1 MSRPL
6 GSRKRRRNDESV
18 QCARSG
24 RPLRR
29 SQRDGNV
36 AESRLLDLVSEV
48 GEAAKAILK
57 ETDYG
62 RTEFQPTAEW
72 ADELGDT
79 LFALICLA
87 NATGVDLEKAL
98 DQVLEKYRD
107 RLGATGDPGSSR

>member
-1 MSRPL
+1 MNSSDMQRKVACFIEANGMEMSP
-6 GSRKRRRNDESV
+6 
-18 QCARSG
+18 
-24 RPLRR
+24 
-29 SQRDGNV
+29 
-36 AESRLLDLVSEV
+36 ESRLLDLVSEV

-62 RTEFQPTAEW
+62 RTEFQPGPEW

-107 RLGATGDPGSSR
+107 RLNATGDPGSGR

>member
-1 MSRPL
+1 MNSSDMQRKVACFIEANGMEMSP
-6 GSRKRRRNDESV
+6 
-18 QCARSG
+18 
-24 RPLRR
+24 
-29 SQRDGNV
+29 
-36 AESRLLDLVSEV
+36 ESRLLDLVSEV

-107 RLGATGDPGSSR
+107 RLGATGDPGSSRQDTRLPSHDHPQ

>member
-1 MSRPL
+1 MNPSSAQEVVARFVEENGMEIPL
-6 GSRKRRRNDESV
+6 
-18 QCARSG
+18 
-24 RPLRR
+24 
-29 SQRDGNV
+29 
-36 AESRLLDLVSEV
+36 ESRLLDLVSEV

-57 ETDYG
+57 ETHYG

-87 NATGVDLEKAL
+87 NATGVDLGKAL

-107 RLGATGDPGSSR
+107 RLDATGDPGSSRQDSRLSSHDHPQ

>member
-1 MSRPL
+1 MNPSSAQEVVARFVEANGMEMSP
-6 GSRKRRRNDESV
+6 
-18 QCARSG
+18 
-24 RPLRR
+24 
-29 SQRDGNV
+29 
-36 AESRLLDLVSEV
+36 ESRLLDLVSEV

-62 RTEFQPTAEW
+62 RTEFQPNAEW
-72 ADELGDT
+72 AGELGDT

-107 RLGATGDPGSSR
+107 RLDATGEPGSGR

>member
-1 MSRPL
+1 MNPSSAQEVVARFVEENGMEIPL
-6 GSRKRRRNDESV
+6 
-18 QCARSG
+18 
-24 RPLRR
+24 
-29 SQRDGNV
+29 
-36 AESRLLDLVSEV
+36 ESRLLDLVSEV
-48 GEAAKAILK
+48 GEAAKAVLK

-107 RLGATGDPGSSR
+107 RLDATGDPGSSRQDPRLSSHDHPQ

>member
-1 MSRPL
+1 MNPS
-6 GSRKRRRNDESV
+6 SAQEV
-18 QCARSG
+18 VARFVEANGMEIS
-24 RPLRR
+24 L
-29 SQRDGNV
+29 
-36 AESRLLDLVSEV
+36 EHRLLDLVSEL
-48 GEAAKAILK
+48 GETAKAVLK

-62 RTEFQPTAEW
+62 RTKFQPSAEW

-107 RLGATGDPGSSR
+107 RLDATGDAGSGA

>member
-1 MSRPL
+1 MNPSSAQEVVARFIEANGMEMPL
-6 GSRKRRRNDESV
+6 
-18 QCARSG
+18 
-24 RPLRR
+24 
-29 SQRDGNV
+29 
-36 AESRLLDLVSEV
+36 ESRLLDLVSEV

-98 DQVLEKYRD
+98 DHVLEKYRD
-107 RLGATGDPGSSR
+107 RLDATGEPGSGA

>member
-1 MSRPL
+1 MNTS
-6 GSRKRRRNDESV
+6 SAQRRVARFVEANRMEISV
-18 QCARSG
+18 
-24 RPLRR
+24 
-29 SQRDGNV
+29 
-36 AESRLLDLVSEV
+36 EHRLLDLVSEL
-48 GEAAKAILK
+48 GEVAKAVLK

-62 RTEFQPTAEW
+62 RTEFQPGPEW

-107 RLGATGDPGSSR
+107 RLNATGDPGSGR

>member
-1 MSRPL
+1 MNPS
-6 GSRKRRRNDESV
+6 SAQEV
-18 QCARSG
+18 VARFVEANGMEIS
-24 RPLRR
+24 L
-29 SQRDGNV
+29 
-36 AESRLLDLVSEV
+36 EHRLLDLVSEV

-107 RLGATGDPGSSR
+107 RLDATGDAGSGA